1 MYVCI
6 HIYSYMYARQSK
18 QSKLKVQCSDRGI
31 SSSSSNTDFMREA
44 AVWTESSI
52 RVFDL
57 EPRAYFLFMV
67 FQQLLSHQQLSQSVL
82 CLSCIRE
89 RKEAADYDRPS
100 CVHMWWQQMTS
111 VKLTA
116 EVMWHQHCGS
126 HRVLPVMTRCVNWVL
141 QWQAVPLSY
150 CATVEYDLHRGVFHI
165 KAGRLT
171 LLNMSDVVLPQWLFW
186 ENNHSLLS
194 FYNSNIKNDIRKTS
208 AAFSGSPLDLR
219 LASKK
224 HGCTFCFC
232 CIWWGAGEENRML
245 AQVESAWE
253 GSICTHAV
261 TGGSSSRSTLHAAVV
276 SRGRICVTP
285 TWMVMSLLDPAC

>member
-1 MYVCI
+1 MHWSLCMCVY
-6 HIYSYMYARQSK
+6 IYIYICM
-18 QSKLKVQCSDRGI
+18 LKVQCFDRGI
-31 SSSSSNTDFMREA
+31 SSNSSNTDFMSEA

-57 EPRAYFLFMV
+57 EPRVYFLFMV

-116 EVMWHQHCGS
+116 EVVMWHQHCGS

-165 KAGRLT
+165 KAGRCLT
-171 LLNMSDVVLPQWLFW
+171 CQTWSC
-186 ENNHSLLS
+186 H
-194 FYNSNIKNDIRKTS
+194 NDCS
-208 AAFSGSPLDLR
+208 
-219 LASKK
+219 
-224 HGCTFCFC
+224 
-232 CIWWGAGEENRML
+232 
-245 AQVESAWE
+245 
-253 GSICTHAV
+253 
-261 TGGSSSRSTLHAAVV
+261 
-276 SRGRICVTP
+276 GRIITAFFLFI
-285 TWMVMSLLDPAC
+285 TAI